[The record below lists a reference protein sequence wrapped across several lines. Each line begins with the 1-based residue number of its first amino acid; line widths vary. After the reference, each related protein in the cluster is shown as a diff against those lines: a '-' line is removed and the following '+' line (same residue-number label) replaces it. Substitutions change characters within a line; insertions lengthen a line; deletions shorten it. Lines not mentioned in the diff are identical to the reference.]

1 MQIIVI
7 LFSGLLLFPSL
18 NAQNIYINEFLAS
31 NVTDYPEMYDF
42 DDYSDWIELY
52 NSGNEIHSLENLFL
66 TDDLDHPFKWKIND
80 GAFIEAQ
87 SYFIIWADDFN
98 VGPGQE
104 YMRPYWPWDNFTTR
118 HYHSNFKLSKSGE
131 HLAIYQAEQ
140 MVNDTLVPK
149 SSNWKYYCS
158 LSSPSQNW
166 FENDYDDS
174 DWSSGFAELGYG
186 DGDEETIVDYGP
198 DPDNKYITTY
208 FRHAFSANMFEDIN
222 TLTFN
227 IKRDDGAVVFLNGN
241 EILRSNMPSGSI
253 SHETYASSSVSG
265 PEEDTF
271 FETVIS
277 SDGLIQEQNII
288 AVEIHQRSNSSSDI
302 SFDLELVS
310 ENYFD
315 AVLVDSVVFSE
326 QITDVSYGRK
336 SEDNSWAFFGEPTP
350 GTANNTSSSN
360 NTEISGTVISSL
372 APGFYNN
379 SISVE
384 LSSISNEEQIY
395 YTLDGS
401 RPGSQASLYTTP
413 ILIENTVVLKAR
425 AFSVDKLPGGI
436 FVTTYFIDEENNL
449 PTISL
454 IAEPETLWDQ
464 DIGIY
469 VNEYKQREIP
479 VTIQYFDQDSE
490 LKFSARAGARL
501 GGQNI
506 WTKPQKPF
514 TIYTRDRFGQDFINY
529 QLFENKQIANFSR
542 FVFRN
547 GGDDWEETIIRDPM
561 TESIVSGMMLCGY
574 MAYSPSSLFLN
585 GNYWGI
591 HNIREKFNTHYFF
604 ENYGVDP
611 NNIDHLEYGSSPN
624 GTELLVIDG
633 DLYHYNTMLSYIVNQ
648 DLNDPENYQ
657 HIEQWMNVDSFIDHI
672 IMTIYCANTSWG
684 HNREWW
690 RARTDDGKWNWMI
703 VDLDRGFNMLN
714 ANSNLLDDLM
724 EDYELFKYLLESQ
737 FFLERFIQRSAAH
750 LSNTFASSRIEAIV
764 DSLSSKI
771 APEINL
777 HINRWS
783 SQGGISSIN
792 HWQDELSQIKQ
803 FSLNRN
809 STVMNHFI
817 GEFNLDGTI
826 ELSTVVIPEGAGQ
839 ILIND
844 VPVIEPDDNGSY
856 FKNKPVSI
864 SVVPNPGY
872 QFVGWQDLSNS
883 SDIIYDCSVDTFFIA
898 VFELSNEIILPSVFS
913 ESTSLDS
920 FQTYVATNDIRV
932 PELVTLTINEG
943 SQIKMMENINLIIEG
958 KLIINGTDQN
968 PVEIFSHSTNSDNRW
983 GSICFNNSVDTSLI
997 MHAKITGASTGIDP
1011 TLHHGAISS
1020 INSNIIIDHIEIED
1034 VEFPVYVQGGSVM
1047 VSDCSISC
1055 DYICDFINVQG
1066 GNALIENSVFYGANA
1081 VDTDAIDL
1089 DNVEGGIIRGNKIY
1103 NFSGSNSDGID
1114 IGEQSQ
1120 NIIIESN
1127 LIFHSKD
1134 KGVSVGQGS
1143 SVSLRKNLIVGC
1155 NIGIAVK
1162 DYASADV
1169 INNTFFQND
1178 TSILAY
1184 EKNPGA
1190 GGGSIELVNNIISN
1204 SRVLSVYYDEMS
1216 SLNVNYCLSDS
1227 ELLNGSGNIFSEPS
1241 FIDESL
1247 YNLELRTESVCIDA
1261 GDPTITIDEDGS
1273 LSDIGAYYT
1282 YDETDYPFAI
1292 PDQFIDQLVI
1302 NELLAENNSINSDDD
1317 GDFDDWIELYNP
1329 TDHGINISGLYLT
1342 DDLDDLDKWR
1352 FLDTTLIIESRGFII
1367 VWCDNDNSL
1376 GSLHTN
1382 FKLSSDGEDL
1392 ALVKS
1397 DGESIIDHISFG
1409 AQTIDLSYGRIPDGS
1424 EFWNITTPTPGS
1436 SNSELFTTLNSVFPN
1451 IYQLYQ
1457 NFPNPFNPITTIRY
1471 DIPIDGIVSINI
1483 YDLMGKKIKTLV
1495 DVDQTAGNKT
1505 VIWDAKN
1512 HPSGVY
1518 IINMEGRDYRFT
1530 KKILLLK

>member
-1 MQIIVI
+1 
-7 LFSGLLLFPSL
+7 
-18 NAQNIYINEFLAS
+18 
-31 NVTDYPEMYDF
+31 
-42 DDYSDWIELY
+42 
-52 NSGNEIHSLENLFL
+52 
-66 TDDLDHPFKWKIND
+66 
-80 GAFIEAQ
+80 
-87 SYFIIWADDFN
+87 
-98 VGPGQE
+98 
-104 YMRPYWPWDNFTTR
+104 MRPYWPWDNFTTR

-469 VNEYKQREIP
+469 INEYKQREIP

-724 EDYELFKYLLESQ
+724 VDYELFKYLLESQ

-809 STVMNHFI
+809 STVMNHFVE
-817 GEFNLDGTI
+817 EFNLDGTI